1 MPGPGLPLFD
11 LIEAGLLA
19 CPPGDAFPPGRAVAE
34 NVTGDENRH
43 ASRLPWTYSYGHSSG
58 FAPDS
63 LFKAG
68 GDMFRSAHLD
78 HGAKIVI
85 NPHICN
91 KTNEKR
97 GLANVFCQT
106 PFVLMPCAD
115 VICNMFRAS
124 GNIPCAKAGRS
135 EASESNG
142 SRQGR

>member
-68 GDMFRSAHLD
+68 GDMFRSAHLN

-91 KTNEKR
+91 KTMKT
-97 GLANVFCQT
+97 GLGKCVLPNPVRAYALCGRHLQYVPSQRKYSLCQS
-106 PFVLMPCAD
+106 
-115 VICNMFRAS
+115 RAF
-124 GNIPCAKAGRS
+124 
-135 EASESNG
+135 
-142 SRQGR
+142 